1 MIKDAQDLA
10 DYIVKL
16 GYDNVDFWV
25 EQILGVE
32 NLEFP
37 MKESSVVEWL
47 DYFSF
52 TMARSKVIKD
62 SIELKNYFIEWDC
75 PPEEA
80 MELAQE
86 AEISYPIL
94 KSEVDDYLIDCG
106 LLVPIEYGWN
116 YDCKELQQGV

>member
-1 MIKDAQDLA
+1 MIKNAQDLA

-25 EQILGVE
+25 KQILGIE

-37 MKESSVVEWL
+37 MKEYSVAEWL
-47 DYFSF
+47 DYLSF

-62 SIELKNYFIEWDC
+62 SIELKNYFLEWGC
-75 PPEEA
+75 PPKDA

-86 AEISYPIL
+86 AEISYPIS

-116 YDCKELQQGV
+116 YDDRRY

>member
-1 MIKDAQDLA
+1 MFKDAQELR
-10 DYIVKL
+10 DYIIKL

-25 EQILGVE
+25 EQILGIE

-47 DYFSF
+47 NYLSF
-52 TMARSKVIKD
+52 ITMARSRVIKD
-62 SIELKNYFIEWDC
+62 SIELKNYFLEWGC
-75 PPEEA
+75 PPKDA

-86 AEISYPIL
+86 AEISYPIS

-116 YDCKELQQGV
+116 YDDRRY

>member
-1 MIKDAQDLA
+1 MFKDVQELK
-10 DYIVKL
+10 DYIIKL

-25 EQILGVE
+25 EQILGIE

-37 MKESSVVEWL
+37 YERIFCSRALRW
-47 DYFSF
+47 
-52 TMARSKVIKD
+52 RSRVIKD
-62 SIELKNYFIEWDC
+62 SIELKNYFIEWGC

-86 AEISYPIL
+86 AEISYPIS

-106 LLVPIEYGWN
+106 FLSPIKDGWQEHRDDEY
-116 YDCKELQQGV
+116 

>member
-25 EQILGVE
+25 EQILEIE

-37 MKESSVVEWL
+37 MKEYSVVEWL
-47 DYFSF
+47 DYLSF

-62 SIELKNYFIEWDC
+62 SVELKNYFLEWGC
-75 PPEEA
+75 PPKDA

-106 LLVPIEYGWN
+106 FLSPIKDGWQEHRDDEY
-116 YDCKELQQGV
+116 

>member
-1 MIKDAQDLA
+1 MFKDVQELR
-10 DYIVKL
+10 DYIIKL

-25 EQILGVE
+25 EQILGIE

-37 MKESSVVEWL
+37 YERIFCR
-47 DYFSF
+47 DYLSF

-62 SIELKNYFIEWDC
+62 SIELKNYFIEWGC
-75 PPEEA
+75 PPEDA

-94 KSEVDDYLIDCG
+94 KSEVDNYLIDCG
-106 LLVPIEYGWN
+106 FLSPIKDGWQEHRDDEY
-116 YDCKELQQGV
+116 

>member
-47 DYFSF
+47 DYLSF

-62 SIELKNYFIEWDC
+62 SIELKNYFIEWGC
-75 PPEEA
+75 SPEEA

-94 KSEVDDYLIDCG
+94 KSEVDEYLIDCG
-106 LLVPIEYGWN
+106 LLPEGA
-116 YDCKELQQGV
+116 LL